1 MGESV
6 VAIKN
11 CGKPMRISPK
21 VRMLGGILVGLMLF
35 AVGRPAMSAQTGEVE
50 FELAQAAAREGRYR
64 EVIEILSDLLLDPE
78 LGP

>member
-35 AVGRPAMSAQTGEVE
+35 AVGR
-50 FELAQAAAREGRYR
+50 
-64 EVIEILSDLLLDPE
+64 I
-78 LGP
+78 